1 MQSKKGPEAGTENE
15 HKGKASDIK
24 KAFQQE
30 KEKAEKYLANW
41 QRAEA
46 DMANYKKRTDQEKSD
61 LAASNTA
68 GIILNLLP
76 VIDDF
81 ERAFEAIPENQR
93 SEGWVEGM
101 KLIERKFMSYMES
114 IGLCKMEA
122 LGQFFDPNLHEA
134 VCHIEGDEGKIVEEF
149 RTGYKLKDRLLR
161 PPMVAVGK
169 GDTEENNEE
178 QESST

>member
-1 MQSKKGPEAGTENE
+1 LQSRKRPEAGTEKE
-15 HKGKASDIK
+15 HKEKASDIR
-24 KAFQQE
+24 KALEQ
-30 KEKAEKYLANW
+30 EKAEKYLANW

-81 ERAFEAIPENQR
+81 TRAFEAIPEDQR
-93 SEGWVEGM
+93 SESWVEGM
-101 KLIERKFMSYMES
+101 KLIERKLMSYMES
-114 IGLCKMEA
+114 IGLCKMESIGV
-122 LGQFFDPNLHEA
+122 LFDPNLHEA
-134 VCHIEGDEGKIVEEF
+134 VCHIDGDEGKIVEEF

-169 GDTEENNEE
+169 GNDNDESEE
-178 QESST
+178 QES

>member
-1 MQSKKGPEAGTENE
+1 LQSEKKPEAST
-15 HKGKASDIK
+15 GKAPGIK
-24 KAFQQE
+24 KILEQE

-46 DMANYKKRTDQEKSD
+46 DLVNYKKRTDQEKSD
-61 LAASNTA
+61 LAAGNTA

-81 ERAFEAIPENQR
+81 ERAFEAIPKNQR
-93 SEGWVEGM
+93 NESWVDGL
-101 KLIERKFMSYMES
+101 KLIERKLMSYLES
-114 IGLCKMEA
+114 VGLCKMDS
-122 LGQFFDPNLHEA
+122 LGQLFDPNLHEA

-161 PPMVAVGK
+161 PPMVGVGK
-169 GDTEENNEE
+169 GDADENNEE
-178 QESST
+178 QEG

>member
-1 MQSKKGPEAGTENE
+1 MQRDKNPDEAEFKAKPSSSKKAL
-15 HKGKASDIK
+15 
-24 KAFQQE
+24 QQE

-46 DMANYKKRTDQEKSD
+46 DLVNYKKRTDQEKSEM
-61 LAASNTA
+61 AASNTA

-81 ERAFEAIPENQR
+81 ERAFESIPEEAR
-93 SEGWVEGM
+93 SESWVEGM
-101 KLIERKFMSYMES
+101 RLIERKLMSYLES

-122 LGQFFDPNLHEA
+122 LGQLFDPNLHEA

-149 RTGYKLKDRLLR
+149 RTGYMLKDRLLR
-161 PPMVAVGK
+161 APMVAVGK
-169 GDTEENNEE
+169 KNDNDADE
-178 QESST
+178 

>member
-1 MQSKKGPEAGTENE
+1 MQSKKRPEAGAEKENKE
-15 HKGKASDIK
+15 KASDIK
-24 KAFQQE
+24 KALEQE

-46 DMANYKKRTDQEKSD
+46 DIANYKKRTDQEKSD

-81 ERAFEAIPENQR
+81 TRAFQAIPEDQQDQV
-93 SEGWVEGM
+93 WVDGM
-101 KLIERKFMSYMES
+101 RLIERKLMSYMES
-114 IGLCKMEA
+114 IGLCKIESIGV
-122 LGQFFDPNLHEA
+122 LFDPNLHEA
-134 VCHIEGDEGKIVEEF
+134 ACHIEGDEGKIVEEF
-149 RTGYKLKDRLLR
+149 RAGYKLRGRLLR

-169 GDTEENNEE
+169 GNDSHESEE
-178 QESST
+178 QES

>member
-1 MQSKKGPEAGTENE
+1 LQSKKRPEASTSKLSEALE
-15 HKGKASDIK
+15 
-24 KAFQQE
+24 QQR
-30 KEKAEKYLANW
+30 EKAEKYLANW

-46 DMANYKKRTDQEKSD
+46 DLVNFKKRTDQEKSD

-81 ERAFEAIPENQR
+81 ERALDAVPQNQR
-93 SEGWVEGM
+93 DEGWIEGV
-101 KLIERKFMSYMES
+101 KLIERKLMSYLES
-114 IGLCKMEA
+114 IGLCKMES
-122 LGQFFDPNLHEA
+122 LGQLFNPNLHEA

-169 GDTEENNEE
+169 GDVDENNED
-178 QESST
+178 QEY

>member
-1 MQSKKGPEAGTENE
+1 MQPKKKPEADTLKLQE
-15 HKGKASDIK
+15 
-24 KAFQQE
+24 AFEQE
-30 KEKAEKYLANW
+30 KEKAEKYLVNW

-46 DMANYKKRTDQEKSD
+46 DLVNYKKRTDQEKSE
-61 LAASNTA
+61 LRVSNSA

-81 ERAFEAIPENQR
+81 ERALDAISRDQQDA
-93 SEGWVEGM
+93 GWVEGI
-101 KLIERKFMSYMES
+101 KLIERKLMTYLES
-114 IGLCKMEA
+114 IGLCKMES
-122 LGQFFDPNLHEA
+122 LGQLFDPNLHEA

-169 GDTEENNEE
+169 GDSDENNEE
-178 QESST
+178 QEK